1 MKRVSL
7 KDIAKTVGVS
17 AATVS
22 LVLNGKNKKGR
33 VSKEVSERILEKA
46 KELNYVPNSLAK
58 GLKMGHSKTIGLI
71 VADISNVFFGTLAL
85 HIQNYAEK
93 EGYTVV
99 IGNTNEKLE
108 EMHKVI
114 TFLNSRQVDGLI
126 ITPAEG
132 SEELMQKL
140 IEKDKPL
147 VLVDRSFPELHVSS
161 VLINNYEI
169 SYSSALQ
176 LINRGCKNPAFV
188 SYLQDQFHTNE
199 RKRGF
204 EEAMKDAGVFRP
216 ENIKEV
222 RYQYLKEDMNKV
234 ISELLDSD
242 NKVDG
247 IFFAT
252 NSISIAGVKSLFKH
266 NVEIQKD
273 IQVMCFDES
282 EAFNL
287 VPFTIP
293 FIKQPIKR
301 MAEESVKLL
310 LEQFEDNN
318 QNEKR
323 ITVPAELI
331 MA

>member
-1 MKRVSL
+1 MEHVSL
-7 KDIAKTVGVS
+7 KDIAKAVGVS
-17 AATVS
+17 VATVS

-33 VSKEVSERILEKA
+33 VSKEMSEIILEKA

-108 EMHKVI
+108 EMQKVI

-132 SEELMQKL
+132 SEELIKKL
-140 IEKDKPL
+140 MERHKPL
-147 VLVDRSFPELHVSS
+147 VLVDRSFPELSVSS
-161 VLINNYEI
+161 VLINNFEI
-169 SYSSALQ
+169 SNYSTQQ
-176 LINRGCKNPAFV
+176 LISKGCKNPAFV
-188 SYLQDQFHTNE
+188 SYKQDQFHTNE

-204 EEAMKDAGVFRP
+204 IEAVKNAGMYKT
-216 ENIKEV
+216 ENVKEV
-222 RYQYLKEDMNKV
+222 RYQFLNDDMNNA
-234 ISELLDSD
+234 IAELLNSD

-252 NSISIAGVKSLFKH
+252 NSLSIAGIKSLFKH
-266 NVEIQKD
+266 NIDIQKD

-287 VPFTIP
+287 LPFSIP
-293 FIKQPIKR
+293 FIKQPIEK
-301 MAEESVKLL
+301 MAKKALKLL
-310 LEQFEDNN
+310 IYQI
-318 QNEKR
+318 EKKGEE
-323 ITVPAELI
+323 IEKSFIDAQLV
-331 MA
+331 M